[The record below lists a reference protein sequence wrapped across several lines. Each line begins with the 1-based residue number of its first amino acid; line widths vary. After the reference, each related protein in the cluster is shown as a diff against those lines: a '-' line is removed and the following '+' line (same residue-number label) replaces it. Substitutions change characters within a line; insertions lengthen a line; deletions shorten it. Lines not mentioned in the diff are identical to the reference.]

1 MKKEEANILKLKA
14 QYAVLAEL
22 SGYFPPNSKHEAFKK
37 IDTMMSDILTKLEKT
52 KHETKTINQNY
63 CYNVST
69 ESETR
74 THYKK
79 YGSF

>member
-52 KHETKTINQNY
+52 KIK
-63 CYNVST
+63 
-69 ESETR
+69 
-74 THYKK
+74 
-79 YGSF
+79 